1 MLATVGGVNVTL
13 GILLLLIAG
22 HTSRQ
27 YSGVGTRSFVAC
39 IVGLGVWI
47 AAGGVYDIIITVYEL
62 RSPDGG
68 VMSSSV
74 ESTSSIVA
82 FGLQGSRIAD
92 WVLQVVVPLLYAL
105 FVLAYTTR
113 TDRRER
119 LLLFVLVPFGLL
131 RTGGTISSTL
141 VSLVLDVLPAGLSE
155 TLLPLLQF
163 AIAISLFATGA
174 IVLLALGQLWR
185 TLHQYQH
192 VSTRLTLALAVI
204 VPPVWFAE
212 RFFLALAETPLARA
226 AIPVPFVILSTG
238 AAWLAVTRF
247 GLFEE
252 LPAALAVAR
261 QDIVAGMPDAA
272 ITVTD
277 GHDILDWNAAATDLF
292 ERESSTVV
300 GEPLATILPDTFD
313 IKELLAGG
321 QTTCRLP
328 DSDRVLEAS
337 SSRITDSD
345 DRTLGHSLIF
355 RDITDSRQNA
365 RRAEVLSRV
374 LRHNIR
380 NRADVATAY
389 LRQLTDDPAPDTA
402 DKIATTVEEELL
414 ELRDLGGTAREIESV
429 LQANKRAGDRSV
441 EELIRHAIEEVQH
454 AQVVDDGHECAG
466 DVSSAPVVID
476 TPPVETCAN
485 GEILIP
491 VIRELVSNAV
501 EHGGSA
507 PEPRV
512 SVRVKDSSDTEGVDQ
527 WWIDVADSGAGIS
540 DHEVEVFED
549 AEEQPLQHG
558 KGLGLWLVWWGVD
571 RLGGEVSF
579 DTDSGTTVTVELP
592 GSLLSYE

>member
-13 GILLLLIAG
+13 GILLLLIAA
-22 HTSRQ
+22 HTSRR
-27 YSGVGTRSFVAC
+27 YSGVGTRSFISC
-39 IVGLGVWI
+39 IVGLGVWT
-47 AAGGVYDIIITVYEL
+47 AAGGVNDIISVYEL
-62 RSPDGG
+62 GAPNGDG
-68 VMSSSV
+68 MSSAV
-74 ESTSSIVA
+74 ESTPSIIA
-82 FGLQGSRIAD
+82 FGLQGPRIAD
-92 WVLQVVVPLLYAL
+92 WVLQTVVPVLYAL
-105 FVLAYTTR
+105 FILAYTTR

-131 RTGGTISSTL
+131 YTGGSMSATL
-141 VSLVLDVLPAGLSE
+141 VSLVLDNLPAGLSE
-155 TLLPLLQF
+155 ALLPFLQF
-163 AIAISLFATGA
+163 AISISFFVTGS
-174 IVLLALGQLWR
+174 IVLLSLGQLWR
-185 TLHQYQH
+185 TLHRYRH

-212 RFFLALAETPLARA
+212 RFFIALAETPLARA

-238 AAWLAVTRF
+238 VAWLAVTRF

-252 LPAALAVAR
+252 VPAALAVAR

-277 GHDILDWNAAATDLF
+277 GHAILDWNAAATDLF
-292 ERESSTVV
+292 EREFSTVA
-300 GEPLATILPDTFD
+300 GEDLATILPDTFD

-345 DRTLGHSLIF
+345 DRTLGHTLIF

-389 LRQLTDDPAPDTA
+389 LRQLTDSPTPDTA
-402 DKIATTVEEELL
+402 DKIATTVEEELSA
-414 ELRDLGGTAREIESV
+414 LRDLGGTAREIESV
-429 LQANKRAGDRSV
+429 LQANKRIGGDRSI

-454 AQVVDDGHECAG
+454 AQVVDDSHECAG
-466 DVSSAPVVID
+466 DVSSVPVVID
-476 TPPVETCAN
+476 TPPVETRAN

-491 VIRELVSNAV
+491 VLRELVSNAV

-512 SVRVKDSSDTEGVDQ
+512 SVRVKESSDTGGVDQ

>member
-1 MLATVGGVNVTL
+1 M
-13 GILLLLIAG
+13 
-22 HTSRQ
+22 S
-27 YSGVGTRSFVAC
+27 SGVV
-39 IVGLGVWI
+39 
-47 AAGGVYDIIITVYEL
+47 
-62 RSPDGG
+62 
-68 VMSSSV
+68 
-74 ESTSSIVA
+74 STSSIAA
-82 FGLQGSRIAD
+82 FGLQGSRIVD
-92 WVLQVVVPLLYAL
+92 WVLQTVVPVLYAL
-105 FVLAYTTR
+105 FILAYTTR

-131 RTGGTISSTL
+131 YTGGTMSATL
-141 VSLVLDVLPAGLSE
+141 VSLVLNNLPAGLSE

-163 AIAISLFATGA
+163 AISISLFVTGS
-174 IVLLALGQLWR
+174 IVLLSLGQLWR
-185 TLHQYQH
+185 TLHRYQH

-212 RFFLALAETPLARA
+212 RFFINLAETPLAIA

-238 AAWLAVTRF
+238 TAWLAVTRF

-277 GHDILDWNAAATDLF
+277 GHSILDWNAAATDLF
-292 ERESSTVV
+292 EREFSTVV
-300 GEPLATILPDTFD
+300 GEHLATVLPDTFD
-313 IKELLAGG
+313 IKELLAEE

-345 DRTLGHSLIF
+345 DRTLGHTIIF

-389 LRQLTDDPAPDTA
+389 LRQLSDDPGPDTA
-402 DKIATTVEEELL
+402 DKIATTVEEELSA
-414 ELRDLGGTAREIESV
+414 LRDLGGTAREIESV
-429 LQANKRAGDRSV
+429 LQADKRTGNRSV
-441 EELIRHAIEEVQH
+441 EELICHAIEEVQH
-454 AQVVDDGHECAG
+454 AQVVDGGHECAG
-466 DVSSAPVVID
+466 DVSSVPVVID
-476 TPPVETCAN
+476 TPPVETRAN

-507 PEPRV
+507 PEPCV
-512 SVRVKDSSDTEGVDQ
+512 SVRLNRSSDTKGVDR
-527 WWIDVADSGAGIS
+527 WSIDVADSGAGIS

-579 DTDSGTTVTVELP
+579 DTDSGTTVTIKLP
-592 GSLLSYE
+592 GSLLSYG

>member
-1 MLATVGGVNVTL
+1 M
-13 GILLLLIAG
+13 
-22 HTSRQ
+22 
-27 YSGVGTRSFVAC
+27 
-39 IVGLGVWI
+39 VGLGVWT
-47 AAGGVYDIIITVYEL
+47 AAGGVNDIISVYEL
-62 RSPDGG
+62 GAPNGDGMSPA
-68 VMSSSV
+68 V
-74 ESTSSIVA
+74 ESTPSIIA
-82 FGLQGSRIAD
+82 FGLQGPRIAD
-92 WVLQVVVPLLYAL
+92 WVLQTVVPVLYAL
-105 FVLAYTTR
+105 FILAYTTR

-131 RTGGTISSTL
+131 YTGGSMSATL
-141 VSLVLDVLPAGLSE
+141 VSLVLDNLPGGLSE
-155 TLLPLLQF
+155 ALLPFLQF
-163 AIAISLFATGA
+163 AISISFFVTGS
-174 IVLLALGQLWR
+174 IVLLSLGQLWR
-185 TLHQYQH
+185 TLHRYQH
-192 VSTRLTLALAVI
+192 VSTRLTLGLAVI

-212 RFFLALAETPLARA
+212 RFFIALAETPLARA
-226 AIPVPFVILSTG
+226 AIPVPFVILSTCT
-238 AAWLAVTRF
+238 AWLAVTRF

-252 LPAALAVAR
+252 IPAALAVAR
-261 QDIVAGMPDAA
+261 QDIVAEMPDAA

-277 GHDILDWNAAATDLF
+277 GHSILDWNAATADLF
-292 ERESSTVV
+292 EREFNTVV
-300 GEPLATILPDTFD
+300 GQDLATILPDTFD
-313 IKELLAGG
+313 IKRLLAGG

-328 DSDRVLEAS
+328 GSDRVLEAS

-345 DRTLGHSLIF
+345 DRTLGHTLIF

-380 NRADVATAY
+380 NRADVATAH
-389 LRQLTDDPAPDTA
+389 LRQLTDSPTPDTA
-402 DKIATTVEEELL
+402 DKIATTVEEELSA
-414 ELRDLGGTAREIESV
+414 LRDLGGTAREIESV
-429 LQANKRAGDRSV
+429 LQADKRAGNRSV

-454 AQVVDDGHECAG
+454 AEVVNDGHECAG
-466 DVSSAPVVID
+466 GVSSVPVVID
-476 TPPVETCAN
+476 TPPAETRAN

-507 PEPRV
+507 PEPHV
-512 SVRVKDSSDTEGVDQ
+512 SVRVKETSDTEGVDQ

-540 DHEVEVFED
+540 NHEVEVFED

-579 DTDSGTTVTVELP
+579 DIDRGTTVTVELP

>member
-1 MLATVGGVNVTL
+1 MLAIVGGVNVTL
-13 GILLLLIAG
+13 GIVLLLIAG

-39 IVGLGVWI
+39 IVGLGVWT
-47 AAGGVYDIIITVYEL
+47 AAGGINDIISVYEL
-62 RSPDGG
+62 RSPGG
-68 VMSSSV
+68 GAILSAV
-74 ESTSSIVA
+74 EPTSSIVG

-113 TDRRER
+113 TDRSER

-131 RTGGTISSTL
+131 RTGGTMSSTL
-141 VSLVLDVLPAGLSE
+141 VSLVLDLLPAGLSE

-174 IVLLALGQLWR
+174 IVLLTLGQLWR

-192 VSTRLTLALAVI
+192 VSTQLTLSLAVI

-212 RFFLALAETPLARA
+212 RFFIALAETQVARA
-226 AIPVPFVILSTG
+226 AIPIPFVILSTG

-272 ITVTD
+272 FTVTD
-277 GHDILDWNAAATDLF
+277 GHYILDWNAAATDMF
-292 ERESSTVV
+292 EREFSTVV
-300 GEPLATILPDTFD
+300 GEDLATMLPDTFN
-313 IKELLAGG
+313 IKELLARG

-328 DSDRVLEAS
+328 ESDRVLEAS

-345 DRTLGHSLIF
+345 DRTLGHTLIF

-380 NRADVATAY
+380 NRVDVATAN
-389 LRQLTDDPAPDTA
+389 LRQLTDNSAPDTV
-402 DKIATTVEEELL
+402 DEIATTVDGELS

-429 LQANKRAGDRSV
+429 LQANQRTPTRSV
-441 EELIRHAIEEVQH
+441 GELIRQAIEEVKYT
-454 AQVVDDGHECAG
+454 QVVDDHQKCAG
-466 DVSSAPVVID
+466 DISSVPVVID
-476 TPPVETCAN
+476 TPPVETHAN

-491 VIRELVSNAV
+491 VVRELVSNAV
-501 EHGGSA
+501 EHGGPT

-512 SVRVKDSSDTEGVDQ
+512 SVRLRESSDTEKVER
-527 WWIDVADSGAGIS
+527 WWIDVADNGTGIS
-540 DHEVEVFED
+540 DHEVEVFEG
-549 AEEQPLQHG
+549 AEEEPLQHS

-571 RLGGEVSF
+571 RLGGQVSF

-592 GSLLSYE
+592 GSLLRYD

>member
-1 MLATVGGVNVTL
+1 MLAAVGGVNVTL
-13 GILLLLIAG
+13 GIVLLLIAA

-39 IVGLGVWI
+39 IVGLGVWA
-47 AAGGVYDIIITVYEL
+47 AAGGVNDIVSVYEL
-62 RSPDGG
+62 GSPNGG
-68 VMSSSV
+68 GMSSGV
-74 ESTSSIVA
+74 ESTSSITA
-82 FGLQGSRIAD
+82 FALQGSRIVD
-92 WVLQVVVPLLYAL
+92 WVLQTVVPVLYAL
-105 FVLAYTTR
+105 FILAYTTR

-131 RTGGTISSTL
+131 YTGGSMSATL
-141 VSLVLDVLPAGLSE
+141 VSLVLDNLPAGLSE
-155 TLLPLLQF
+155 ALLPFLQF
-163 AIAISLFATGA
+163 AISISFFVTGS
-174 IVLLALGQLWR
+174 IVLLSLGQLWR
-185 TLHQYQH
+185 TLHRYRH

-212 RFFLALAETPLARA
+212 RFFIALAETPLARA

-252 LPAALAVAR
+252 VPAALAVAR

-277 GHDILDWNAAATDLF
+277 GHAILDWNAATTDLF
-292 ERESSTVV
+292 EREFSTVA
-300 GEPLATILPDTFD
+300 GEDLATILPDTFD
-313 IKELLAGG
+313 IKELLAEE
-321 QTTCRLP
+321 QTICRLP

-345 DRTLGHSLIF
+345 DRTLGHTIIF

-389 LRQLTDDPAPDTA
+389 LRQLTDDPGPDTA
-402 DKIATTVEEELL
+402 DKIATTVEEELSA
-414 ELRDLGGTAREIESV
+414 LRDLGGTAREIESV
-429 LQANKRAGDRSV
+429 LQADKRTGNQSV

-454 AQVVDDGHECAG
+454 AQVVDGGHECAS
-466 DVSSAPVVID
+466 DVSPVPVVID
-476 TPPVETCAN
+476 TPPVETRAN

-512 SVRVKDSSDTEGVDQ
+512 SVRLKESSDTEEVER

-540 DHEVEVFED
+540 NHEVEVFED
-549 AEEQPLQHG
+549 AKEQPLQHG

-579 DTDSGTTVTVELP
+579 DTDNGTTVTVELP
-592 GSLLSYE
+592 GALVSYE

>member
-1 MLATVGGVNVTL
+1 MLATVGGVNVIL
-13 GILLLLIAG
+13 GIVLLLIAG

-27 YSGVGTRSFVAC
+27 YSEVGTRSFVAC
-39 IVGLGVWI
+39 IVGLGVWT
-47 AAGGVYDIIITVYEL
+47 AAGGVNDIISVYEL
-62 RSPDGG
+62 GAPNGDG
-68 VMSSSV
+68 MSSAV
-74 ESTSSIVA
+74 ESTPSIIA
-82 FGLQGSRIAD
+82 FGLQGPRIAD
-92 WVLQVVVPLLYAL
+92 WVLQTVVPVLYAL
-105 FVLAYTTR
+105 FILAYTTR

-131 RTGGTISSTL
+131 YTGGAMSATL
-141 VSLVLDVLPAGLSE
+141 VSLVLDNLPAGLSE
-155 TLLPLLQF
+155 ALLPFLQF
-163 AIAISLFATGA
+163 AISISFFVTGS
-174 IVLLALGQLWR
+174 IVLLSLGQLWR
-185 TLHQYQH
+185 TLHRYRH

-212 RFFLALAETPLARA
+212 RFFIALAETPLARA

-252 LPAALAVAR
+252 VPAALAVAR

-277 GHDILDWNAAATDLF
+277 GHSILDWNAAATDLF
-292 ERESSTVV
+292 EREFSTVA
-300 GEPLATILPDTFD
+300 GEDLATILPDTFD

-328 DSDRVLEAS
+328 DSDRVLEAT

-345 DRTLGHSLIF
+345 DRTLGHTLIF
-355 RDITDSRQNA
+355 RDITDSRQNT

-389 LRQLTDDPAPDTA
+389 LRQLTDSPTPDTA
-402 DKIATTVEEELL
+402 DKIATTVEEELSA
-414 ELRDLGGTAREIESV
+414 LRDLGGTAREIESV
-429 LQANKRAGDRSV
+429 LQANKRAGYRSV
-441 EELIRHAIEEVQH
+441 EELIHHAIEEVQH
-454 AQVVDDGHECAG
+454 AQVVDDGHEYAG
-466 DVSSAPVVID
+466 DVSSVPVVID

-512 SVRVKDSSDTEGVDQ
+512 SVRVKESSDTEGVDH

>member
-1 MLATVGGVNVTL
+1 MLAAVGGVNVTL
-13 GILLLLIAG
+13 GILLLLIAA

-27 YSGVGTRSFVAC
+27 YSGVGTRSFIAC
-39 IVGLGVWI
+39 MVGLGVWT
-47 AAGGVYDIIITVYEL
+47 AAGGVNDIISVYEL
-62 RSPDGG
+62 GAPNGDG
-68 VMSSSV
+68 MSSAV
-74 ESTSSIVA
+74 ESTPSIVA
-82 FGLQGSRIAD
+82 FGLQGPRIAD
-92 WVLQVVVPLLYAL
+92 WVLQTVVPVLYAL
-105 FVLAYTTR
+105 FILAYTTR

-131 RTGGTISSTL
+131 YTGGTMSSTL
-141 VSLVLDVLPAGLSE
+141 VSLVLDNLPAGLSE
-155 TLLPLLQF
+155 ALLPLLQF
-163 AIAISLFATGA
+163 AISISLYVTGS
-174 IVLLALGQLWR
+174 IVLLTLGQLWR

-212 RFFLALAETPLARA
+212 RFFIALAETPVARA

-252 LPAALAVAR
+252 VPAALAVAR
-261 QDIVAGMPDAA
+261 QDIVAEMPDAA

-277 GHDILDWNAAATDLF
+277 GHFILDWNAAATDLF
-292 ERESSTVV
+292 EREFSTVV
-300 GEPLATILPDTFD
+300 GEDLASILPDTFD
-313 IKELLAGG
+313 INELLAGG

-345 DRTLGHSLIF
+345 DRTLGHTLIF

-389 LRQLTDDPAPDTA
+389 LRQLIDDPDPDTA
-402 DKIATTVEEELL
+402 DKIATTVEEELSA
-414 ELRDLGGTAREIESV
+414 LRDLGGTAREIESV

-441 EELIRHAIEEVQH
+441 EEVIRHAIEEVQH
-454 AQVVDDGHECAG
+454 AQIVDDRHECAG
-466 DVSSAPVVID
+466 DVSSIPVVID
-476 TPPVETCAN
+476 TPSVETCAN

-512 SVRVKDSSDTEGVDQ
+512 SVRVKESSDTEGVDQ

-549 AEEQPLQHG
+549 AEEEPLQHG

-592 GSLLSYE
+592 GSLLSHE